1 MGLIKWEK
9 PDPLDNLT
17 HIQRE
22 MSDLFDFL
30 SSTPQMEGYVNV
42 EYPPIIVSMN
52 EQCVF
57 VRAELPG
64 IKVSDLDIQ
73 VVNDILTLKGERK
86 LALDPAKV
94 SYLRRERDYGTFARS
109 IVLPEKVDAEKVTA
123 SYKNGVLTV
132 NLPTAPESKP
142 RQVVIKKS

>member
-30 SSTPQMEGYVNV
+30 SSMPQMEGYINV

-52 EQCVF
+52 KQSVF

-73 VVNDILTLKGERK
+73 VVNDILTIKGERK

-132 NLPTAPESKP
+132 NLPTTPESKP

>member
-1 MGLIKWEK
+1 MNLIKWEK

-30 SSTPQMEGYVNV
+30 SSTPQREGYVNV

-52 EQCVF
+52 EQSVF

-109 IVLPEKVDAEKVTA
+109 IVLPEKVDVEKVTA